1 MGRRNYEGSKKQ
13 HILKLINMGY
23 SDNKIVELYEY
34 DYGYIKYIRHR
45 HNEEIKPAFYFQ
57 STGSTAAKLN
67 GKSETYYTNELD
79 YGKLNLNYNYE
90 ECKTEYNLEGKEPT
104 IYGEGKNDT
113 IKTFSGLVNLH

>member
-34 DYGYIKYIRHR
+34 DYGYIKYIRRR

-79 YGKLNLNYNYE
+79 YGRIKLNYKIE
-90 ECKTEYNLEGKEPT
+90 EVELEYNTSGKPPT
-104 IYGEGKNDT
+104 MFGACERVGKQ
-113 IKTFSGLVNLH
+113 KTKFI